1 MFQLSNIEIVR
12 GGRQILGIDQL
23 NIPTN
28 ELTVVLGHNG
38 SGKSTLVN
46 LLSGQMSPDKGTVAL
61 NDTSLSSLKTKEL
74 AKQIAYLPQKL
85 PSSAGLTVEELVRLG
100 RFPWRGAL
108 GRWKPEDKQI
118 IAEAMART
126 GVAPFAQALADDLSG
141 GERQRA
147 WVSMLLAQQSPILIL
162 DEPTS
167 ALDVHHQF
175 QLMALLAEL
184 NRTENVGIIVILH
197 DLNLALRYATH
208 IVALKKGQIAFEA
221 TPKCYLMKRVCL
233 HFTNH
238 QLSSLIIQRPRTH
251 LLARRW
257 RWYVH
262 DSSISQTTKLHDSTF
277 HSDDCTS
284 ERRHYRS

>member
-1 MFQLSNIEIVR
+1 MFQLSNIQIVR
-12 GGRQILGIDQL
+12 GGRQILAIDQL

-46 LLSGQMSPDKGTVAL
+46 LLSGQMSPDKGSVEL
-61 NDTSLSSLKTKEL
+61 NGQNLSSLKTKEL

-85 PSSAGLTVEELVRLG
+85 PASAGLTVEELVRLG

-108 GRWKPEDKQI
+108 GRWNAEDKQI
-118 IAEAMART
+118 ISQAMQRT
-126 GVAPFAQALADDLSG
+126 GVTPFAQALADDLSG

-175 QLMALLAEL
+175 QLMALLSEL
-184 NRTENVGIIVILH
+184 NKTENVGIIVILH

-208 IVALKKGQIAFEA
+208 IVALKKGQIAFEGKA
-221 TPKCYLMKRVCL
+221 DMLLDEARLSELYESPITLIDHPTPADTLASRKVAVVC
-233 HFTNH
+233 
-238 QLSSLIIQRPRTH
+238 
-251 LLARRW
+251 A
-257 RWYVH
+257 
-262 DSSISQTTKLHDSTF
+262 
-277 HSDDCTS
+277 
-284 ERRHYRS
+284 

>member
-1 MFQLSNIEIVR
+1 MFQLSNIQIVR

-46 LLSGQMSPDKGTVAL
+46 LLSGQMSPDKGSVEL
-61 NDTSLSSLKTKEL
+61 NGQNLSSLKTKEL

-85 PSSAGLTVEELVRLG
+85 PASAGLTVEELVRLG

-108 GRWKPEDKQI
+108 GRWNAEDKQI
-118 IAEAMART
+118 ISQAMQRT
-126 GVAPFAQALADDLSG
+126 GVTPFSKALADDLSG

-175 QLMALLAEL
+175 QLMALLSEL
-184 NRTENVGIIVILH
+184 NKTENVGIIVILH

-208 IVALKKGQIAFEA
+208 IVALKKGQIAFEGKA
-221 TPKCYLMKRVCL
+221 DMLLDEARLSELYESPITLIDHPTPADTLASRKVAVVC
-233 HFTNH
+233 
-238 QLSSLIIQRPRTH
+238 
-251 LLARRW
+251 A
-257 RWYVH
+257 
-262 DSSISQTTKLHDSTF
+262 
-277 HSDDCTS
+277 
-284 ERRHYRS
+284 

>member
-1 MFQLSNIEIVR
+1 MFQLSNIQIVR
-12 GGRQILGIDQL
+12 GGRQILAIDQL

-46 LLSGQMSPDKGTVAL
+46 LLSGQMSPDKGSVEL
-61 NDTSLSSLKTKEL
+61 NGQNLSSLKTKEL

-85 PSSAGLTVEELVRLG
+85 PASAGLTVEELVRLG

-108 GRWKPEDKQI
+108 GRWNAEDKQI
-118 IAEAMART
+118 ISQAMQRT
-126 GVAPFAQALADDLSG
+126 GVTPFAGALADDLSG

-175 QLMALLAEL
+175 QLMALLSEL
-184 NRTENVGIIVILH
+184 NKTENVGIIVILH

-208 IVALKKGQIAFEA
+208 IVALKKGQIAFEGKA
-221 TPKCYLMKRVCL
+221 EMLLDEARLSELYESPITLIDHPTPADTLASRKVAVVC
-233 HFTNH
+233 
-238 QLSSLIIQRPRTH
+238 
-251 LLARRW
+251 A
-257 RWYVH
+257 
-262 DSSISQTTKLHDSTF
+262 
-277 HSDDCTS
+277 
-284 ERRHYRS
+284 

>member
-1 MFQLSNIEIVR
+1 MFQLSNIQIVR
-12 GGRQILGIDQL
+12 GGRQVLGIDQL

-46 LLSGQMSPDKGTVAL
+46 LLSGQMSPDKGSVEL
-61 NDTSLSSLKTKEL
+61 NGQNLSSLKTKEL

-85 PSSAGLTVEELVRLG
+85 PASAGLTVEELVRLG

-108 GRWKPEDKQI
+108 GRWNAEDKQI
-118 IAEAMART
+118 ISQAMQRT
-126 GVAPFAQALADDLSG
+126 GVTPFAQALADDLSG

-175 QLMALLAEL
+175 QLMALLSEL
-184 NRTENVGIIVILH
+184 NKTENVGIIVILH

-208 IVALKKGQIAFEA
+208 IVALKKGQIAFEGKA
-221 TPKCYLMKRVCL
+221 DMLLDEARLSELYESPITLIDHPTPADTLASRKVAVVC
-233 HFTNH
+233 
-238 QLSSLIIQRPRTH
+238 
-251 LLARRW
+251 A
-257 RWYVH
+257 
-262 DSSISQTTKLHDSTF
+262 
-277 HSDDCTS
+277 
-284 ERRHYRS
+284 

>member
-1 MFQLSNIEIVR
+1 MFHLQSVEMVR
-12 GGRQILGIDQL
+12 GGRTILSVDSL
-23 NIPTN
+23 NIPAN

-46 LLSGQMSPDKGTVAL
+46 LLSGQMAPDTGSVEL
-61 NDTSLSSLKTKEL
+61 NGHSLSSLKTKEL

-85 PSSAGLTVEELVRLG
+85 PSSAGLTVQELVRLG

-108 GRWKPEDKQI
+108 GRWNSEDKQI
-118 IAEAMART
+118 IEQAMERT
-126 GVAPFAQALADDLSG
+126 GVTPFAQSLADDLSG

-175 QLMALLAEL
+175 QLMALLSEL
-184 NRTENVGIIVILH
+184 NKTENVGIIVILH

-208 IVALKKGQIAFEA
+208 IVALKKGQIAFEGNA
-221 TPKCYLMKRVCL
+221 EMLLDEARLSALYESPITLIDHPAPAETLASRKVAVVC
-233 HFTNH
+233 
-238 QLSSLIIQRPRTH
+238 
-251 LLARRW
+251 A
-257 RWYVH
+257 
-262 DSSISQTTKLHDSTF
+262 
-277 HSDDCTS
+277 
-284 ERRHYRS
+284 

>member
-1 MFQLSNIEIVR
+1 MFHLQSVEMVR
-12 GGRQILGIDQL
+12 GGRTILSVDSL

-46 LLSGQMSPDKGTVAL
+46 LLSGQMAPDKGSVEL
-61 NDTSLSSLKTKEL
+61 NGLSLASLKTKEL

-85 PSSAGLTVEELVRLG
+85 PSSAGLTVQELVRLG

-108 GRWKPEDKQI
+108 GRWNSEDKPI
-118 IAEAMART
+118 IEQAMERT
-126 GVAPFAQALADDLSG
+126 GVTPFAQSLADDLSG

-184 NRTENVGIIVILH
+184 NKTENVGIIVILH

-208 IVALKKGQIAFEA
+208 IVALKKGQIAFEGNA
-221 TPKCYLMKRVCL
+221 ELLLDEERLSALYESPITLIDHPAPADTLASRKVAVVC
-233 HFTNH
+233 
-238 QLSSLIIQRPRTH
+238 
-251 LLARRW
+251 A
-257 RWYVH
+257 
-262 DSSISQTTKLHDSTF
+262 
-277 HSDDCTS
+277 
-284 ERRHYRS
+284 

>member
-1 MFQLSNIEIVR
+1 MFQLSNIEVVR
-12 GGRQILGIDQL
+12 GGRKILGINNL
-23 NIPTN
+23 TIPAN
-28 ELTVVLGHNG
+28 ELTVILGHNG

-46 LLSGQMSPDKGTVAL
+46 LLSGQMAPDLGSVYFNGATL
-61 NDTSLSSLKTKEL
+61 TGIKTKAL

-85 PSSAGLTVEELVRLG
+85 PSAAGLTVEELVRLG

-108 GRWKPEDKQI
+108 GRWRLEDKQI
-118 IAEAMART
+118 ITDAMART
-126 GVAPFAQALADDLSG
+126 GISAFANTLADDLSG

-175 QLMALLAEL
+175 QLMALLSEL

-208 IVALKKGQIAFEA
+208 IVALKKGEIAFEGNSEVLLDEA
-221 TPKCYLMKRVCL
+221 RLSALYESPIRLIDHPTPAETLASEKVAVVC
-233 HFTNH
+233 
-238 QLSSLIIQRPRTH
+238 
-251 LLARRW
+251 A
-257 RWYVH
+257 
-262 DSSISQTTKLHDSTF
+262 
-277 HSDDCTS
+277 
-284 ERRHYRS
+284 

>member
-1 MFQLSNIEIVR
+1 MFQLSNIQIVR

-46 LLSGQMSPDKGTVAL
+46 LLSGQMSPDKGSVEL
-61 NDTSLSSLKTKEL
+61 NGQNLSSLKTKEL

-85 PSSAGLTVEELVRLG
+85 PASAGLTVEELVRLG
-100 RFPWRGAL
+100 RFPWRGAF
-108 GRWKPEDKQI
+108 GRWNAEDKQI
-118 IAEAMART
+118 ISQAMQRT
-126 GVAPFAQALADDLSG
+126 GVTPFAQALADDLSG

-175 QLMALLAEL
+175 QLMALLSEL
-184 NRTENVGIIVILH
+184 NKTENVGIIVILH

-208 IVALKKGQIAFEA
+208 IVALKKGQIAFEGKA
-221 TPKCYLMKRVCL
+221 DMLLDEARLSELYESPITLIDHPTPADTLASRKVAVVC
-233 HFTNH
+233 
-238 QLSSLIIQRPRTH
+238 
-251 LLARRW
+251 A
-257 RWYVH
+257 
-262 DSSISQTTKLHDSTF
+262 
-277 HSDDCTS
+277 
-284 ERRHYRS
+284 

>member
-1 MFQLSNIEIVR
+1 MFQLSNIQIVR
-12 GGRQILGIDQL
+12 GGRQILAIDQL

-46 LLSGQMSPDKGTVAL
+46 LLSGQMSPDKGSVEL
-61 NDTSLSSLKTKEL
+61 NGQNLSSLKTKEL

-85 PSSAGLTVEELVRLG
+85 PASAGLTVEELVRLG

-108 GRWKPEDKQI
+108 GRWNAEDKQI
-118 IAEAMART
+118 ISQAMQRT
-126 GVAPFAQALADDLSG
+126 GVTLFAQALADDLSG

-175 QLMALLAEL
+175 QLMALLSEL
-184 NRTENVGIIVILH
+184 NKTENVGIIVILH

-208 IVALKKGQIAFEA
+208 IVALKKGQIAFEGKA
-221 TPKCYLMKRVCL
+221 EILLDEARLSDLYESPITLLDHPTPADTLASRKVAVVC
-233 HFTNH
+233 
-238 QLSSLIIQRPRTH
+238 
-251 LLARRW
+251 A
-257 RWYVH
+257 
-262 DSSISQTTKLHDSTF
+262 
-277 HSDDCTS
+277 
-284 ERRHYRS
+284 

>member
-1 MFQLSNIEIVR
+1 MFQLSNIQIVR

-46 LLSGQMSPDKGTVAL
+46 LLSGQMSPDKGSVEL
-61 NDTSLSSLKTKEL
+61 NGQNLSSLKTKEL

-85 PSSAGLTVEELVRLG
+85 PASAGLTVEELVRLG

-108 GRWKPEDKQI
+108 GRWNTEDKQI
-118 IAEAMART
+118 ISQAMQRT
-126 GVAPFAQALADDLSG
+126 GVTPFAQALADDLSG

-175 QLMALLAEL
+175 QLMALLSEL
-184 NRTENVGIIVILH
+184 NKTENVGIIVILH

-208 IVALKKGQIAFEA
+208 IVALKKGQIAFEGKA
-221 TPKCYLMKRVCL
+221 DMLLDEARLSELYESPITLIDHPTPADTLASRKVAVVC
-233 HFTNH
+233 
-238 QLSSLIIQRPRTH
+238 
-251 LLARRW
+251 A
-257 RWYVH
+257 
-262 DSSISQTTKLHDSTF
+262 
-277 HSDDCTS
+277 
-284 ERRHYRS
+284 